1 MNYEELDETYG
12 RTVESILMEIMG
24 IINTRNEETAEKI
37 EKLRELVREDKYE
50 SKEFEEL
57 YEVLRGYL
65 GNLDIDL
72 NLIDMEIKR
81 RINRKEK

>member
-1 MNYEELDETYG
+1 
-12 RTVESILMEIMG
+12 MG

-37 EKLRELVREDKYE
+37 EKLRDLVREDKYG

-57 YEVLRGYL
+57 YKSLRKYL

-72 NLIDMEIKR
+72 NLIDMEVKR
-81 RINRKEK
+81 RINKKEKIERRGSCC